1 MRHSKIKKLVYLSLL
16 TALAVTMHTV
26 ESWIPMPLPPGVKL
40 GIANI
45 ISLVVVEIYGMKEMF
60 IVNLFRVIL
69 SSFVG
74 GPAIFSYPWMMSCG
88 GVVFSS
94 LSLILS
100 KRVLKLPMVSMSI
113 MCAITHVI
121 GQIAVLSCIMDS
133 EAFVAYIFI
142 ALFSSIPTGIFTG
155 SVAIQVLR
163 RVKKEQF
170 Q

>member
-1 MRHSKIKKLVYLSLL
+1 MRHSNIKKLVYLSLL

-45 ISLVVVEIYGMKEMF
+45 ISLVVVEIYDIKEMF
-60 IVNLFRVIL
+60 IVNIFRVIL

-88 GVVFSS
+88 GVAFSS
-94 LSLILS
+94 LSLVLS
-100 KRVLKLPMVSMSI
+100 KKILKLPMISMSI

-121 GQIAVLSCIMDS
+121 GQVAVLSMIMNS
-133 EAFVAYIFI
+133 EAFMGYVFI

-155 SVAIQVLR
+155 TVAMEVLKR
-163 RVKKEQF
+163 IKKGQF
-170 Q
+170 K